1 MFCDICN
8 EEIRKQ
14 EELPEVKAECRL
26 CNECFAFCIISKTPL
41 PIYITK

>member
-14 EELPEVKAECRL
+14 EVKAECRL